1 MKKLIIIS
9 RYSVLILRNRAAT
22 FYKQHPWLFI
32 LGSTAIFSAFVYLTI
47 ATFNQFKELTA
58 YSTTTSPIVTRTFA
72 LYSTF
77 YILFCHIVFLII
89 EKSESTWRNLFA
101 TPTKRWELWIGFNA
115 PIIGF
120 LWGLLALL
128 FTATPIIFQ
137 PTPAPSFLLT
147 LFRYLVVYTFVS
159 LQLGLMLLMWFL
171 GVSLASSAERTIS
184 QCGQILKFSM
194 PMGLAFFNSYLVYSV
209 PDLIIHPAFLASGVL
224 FQTDVY
230 RQLLYATALFLEL
243 VIVTALLV
251 LVLSHLKFDTEATLA
266 NTDFIGKFRLNHHA
280 LNFIWLDIK
289 RYLRDKSQLIL
300 LAFSFSI
307 IYLVVLG
314 VYNMIDIKELSNILI
329 FISIPYISITLAL
342 FSTSRDV
349 NFDWLYKSSPFS
361 EFRYLWLKQVT
372 ATLFAFLI
380 GFMFVVAVTIYNKS
394 IGVFDFISLVPRIAG
409 IVSIAIAIG
418 YFIPVKTGDSI
429 GEIGLILAFTIIAS
443 ASQYLLDN
451 IPAWINQPIL
461 ENFNVLW
468 FVPFATLPLICTALK
483 KYYMQDNPS

>member
-1 MKKLIIIS
+1 LKKLIIIS

-349 NFDWLYKSSPFS
+349 NF
-361 EFRYLWLKQVT
+361 
-372 ATLFAFLI
+372 
-380 GFMFVVAVTIYNKS
+380 
-394 IGVFDFISLVPRIAG
+394 
-409 IVSIAIAIG
+409 
-418 YFIPVKTGDSI
+418 
-429 GEIGLILAFTIIAS
+429 
-443 ASQYLLDN
+443 
-451 IPAWINQPIL
+451 
-461 ENFNVLW
+461 
-468 FVPFATLPLICTALK
+468 
-483 KYYMQDNPS
+483 